1 MFDKLNQAK
10 QMAEGVKAKLET
22 ISVRGEAGGITVIA
36 TGNRK
41 VKEVLISEA
50 LLQKN
55 DKEELQDLLCVA
67 VNRALESA
75 ENVSESEMR
84 SMMGSMMP
92 GLGGLF
98 K

>member
-10 QMAEGVKAKLET
+10 QMADGVKAKLET
-22 ISVRGEAGGITVIA
+22 ITVSGEAGGITVIA
-36 TGNRK
+36 NGNRK
-41 VKEVLISEA
+41 IKEVTISEA

-55 DKEELQDLLCVA
+55 DKDELQDLLCVA
-67 VNRALESA
+67 INRALESA